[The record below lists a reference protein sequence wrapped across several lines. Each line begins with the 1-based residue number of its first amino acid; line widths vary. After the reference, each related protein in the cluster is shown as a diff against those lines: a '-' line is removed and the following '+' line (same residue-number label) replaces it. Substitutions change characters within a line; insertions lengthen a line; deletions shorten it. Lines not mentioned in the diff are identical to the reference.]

1 MNFHMAKFACSQMK
15 RGPETLQASKL
26 TNTPN
31 GMRSANA
38 ALIGPT
44 MRVTCQPKKSPTT
57 ILQQMLAWV
66 KARRK

>member
-1 MNFHMAKFACSQMK
+1 
-15 RGPETLQASKL
+15 
-26 TNTPN
+26 
-31 GMRSANA
+31 MRSANA

-66 KARRK
+66 KACRK